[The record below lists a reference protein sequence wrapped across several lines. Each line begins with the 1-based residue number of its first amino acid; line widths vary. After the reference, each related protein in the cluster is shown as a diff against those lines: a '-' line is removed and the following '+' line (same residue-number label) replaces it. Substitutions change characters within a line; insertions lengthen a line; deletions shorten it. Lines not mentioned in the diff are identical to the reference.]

1 VKCSTE
7 YRVTANPTRGFR
19 FSELGTSY
27 WVLGTARLTA
37 IIEKRMGFGLSK
49 EEKHIQVEPL
59 LLEVADVMAT
69 SLDLDTTLRRVA
81 EVVRKVIDYEI
92 FAILLLNEKSQELRI
107 RFQVGYPP
115 EFAERARI
123 KVGEGVTGQAAQLRR
138 AVLIDDVTLDPRYI
152 SAVPNVRSELAVP
165 LTTKNRVI
173 GVIDLEARDPGY
185 FNEEHSRLLTL
196 IASRMA
202 AGIENA
208 QLYTRTTKQA
218 RILLLLNE
226 IARELTSI
234 LNLDE
239 LLGRIAELLRRLIDF
254 QMFSILL
261 LDSSGEKL
269 QHRFSLRFNENVH
282 LKQEIPLG
290 HGVVGAAAETKQAIL
305 VPDVSKDPRYIVLN
319 PETRSELAVPLIY
332 KDKAIG
338 VLDLEHTR
346 RGFFTDDHRRTI
358 MTLAAQVAIAIENA
372 RLYEEIARQERRLE
386 RDLALA
392 RELQMRLLPQTL
404 PKLAHLDLA
413 AKFTPARA
421 IGGDLYDFIPYSLS
435 RLGIVIGDVS
445 GKGAPAAIY
454 AALVSGILRSHAPI
468 EPGPAEMLSAVNLSL
483 AERRI
488 EAQFVSLIYAVWDD
502 EHRTLLVANSGLPRP
517 IHVHDGKNSA
527 IDATGLPLGLFD
539 DADYDEF
546 RFKMK
551 PGDMFVFFS
560 DGILDARNRRGE
572 LFGRGRVEK
581 IVAECAGRSAAC
593 VVDSLF
599 KAAAEHSAGV
609 ETFDDQTVVAI
620 QVKDGTAPSAS
631 KRK

>member
-1 VKCSTE
+1 
-7 YRVTANPTRGFR
+7 
-19 FSELGTSY
+19 
-27 WVLGTARLTA
+27 
-37 IIEKRMGFGLSK
+37 MGSALSK
-49 EEKHIQVEPL
+49 HEKHLQVDPL
-59 LLEVADVMAT
+59 LLEVSDVMAT

-92 FAILLLNEKSQELRI
+92 FAILLLNEKTQELRF

-123 KVGEGVTGQAAQLRR
+123 KVGVGVTGLAAQLRQTI
-138 AVLIDDVTLDPRYI
+138 LINDVTQDPRYV

-185 FNEEHSRLLTL
+185 FTEEHSRLLSL

-218 RILLLLNE
+218 RILVLLNE

-261 LDSSGEKL
+261 LDSSGENL

-282 LKQEIPLG
+282 VKHTIPLG
-290 HGVVGAAAETKQAIL
+290 RGLVGQAAETKQAIV
-305 VPDVSKDPRYIVLN
+305 VPDVSKDPRYIESN
-319 PETRSELAVPLIY
+319 PETRSELVVPLVY
-332 KDKAIG
+332 KDKVIG

-346 RGFFTDDHRRTI
+346 RGFFTDDHRRTM

-404 PKLAHLDLA
+404 PKLAHLELA
-413 AKFTPARA
+413 AKFSPARA

-435 RLGIVIGDVS
+435 RLGIAIGDVS

-454 AALVSGILRSHAPI
+454 AALVSGIVRSHAPI

-502 EHRTLLVANSGLPRP
+502 EHRTLQVANSGLPRP
-517 IHVHDGKNSA
+517 VYVHDVKNEV

-539 DADYDEF
+539 EAEYDEF

-560 DGILDARNRRGE
+560 DGILDARDRSGE
-572 LFGRGRVEK
+572 MFGRGRVEK
-581 IVAECAGRSAAC
+581 IIAECGGKSADC
-593 VVDSLF
+593 VVDRLF

-620 QVKDGTAPSAS
+620 KVKDGAAQSSS

>member
-1 VKCSTE
+1 
-7 YRVTANPTRGFR
+7 
-19 FSELGTSY
+19 
-27 WVLGTARLTA
+27 
-37 IIEKRMGFGLSK
+37 MGDVLSK
-49 EEKHIQVEPL
+49 HEKHLHVEPL

-92 FAILLLNEKSQELRI
+92 FAILLLNEKTQELRF

-115 EFAERARI
+115 EFAERARV
-123 KVGEGVTGQAAQLRR
+123 KVGQGVTGQAVELRQ
-138 AVLIDDVTLDPRYI
+138 AILIDDVTRDPRYI
-152 SAVPNVRSELAVP
+152 AAIPNVCSELAVP

-173 GVIDLEARDPGY
+173 GVIDLEARHPGY
-185 FNEEHSRLLTL
+185 FNEEHKRLLTL
-196 IASRMA
+196 IASRIA

-208 QLYTRTTKQA
+208 QLYTRTTRQA
-218 RILLLLNE
+218 KILLLLNE
-226 IARELTSI
+226 IARELSSI

-239 LLGRIAELLRRLIDF
+239 LLGRIAELLRRLIDY
-254 QMFSILL
+254 QMFSLLL

-282 LKQEIPLG
+282 TKREIPLG
-290 HGVVGAAAETKQAIL
+290 QGLVGEAAQTRQAIL
-305 VPDVSKDPRYIVLN
+305 VPDVSKDPRYIESN

-332 KDKAIG
+332 KDKVIG

-346 RGFFTDDHRRTI
+346 RGFFTDEHRRTI
-358 MTLAAQVAIAIENA
+358 VTLAAQVAIAIENA

-404 PKLAHLDLA
+404 PKMAHLELA
-413 AKFTPARA
+413 AKFIPARA

-488 EAQFVSLIYAVWDD
+488 EAQFVSLIYALWDD

-517 IHVHDGKNSA
+517 VLVRDGQNTV
-527 IDATGLPLGLFD
+527 IEATGLPLGLFD
-539 DADYDEF
+539 DVSYDEF

-551 PGDMFVFFS
+551 PGDVFVFFS

-581 IVAECAGRSAAC
+581 IIGECGGTSADC
-593 VVDSLF
+593 IVDSLF
-599 KAAAEHSAGV
+599 KAVAEHSAGV

-620 QVKDGTAPSAS
+620 KVKDGTASGSS

>member
-1 VKCSTE
+1 
-7 YRVTANPTRGFR
+7 
-19 FSELGTSY
+19 
-27 WVLGTARLTA
+27 
-37 IIEKRMGFGLSK
+37 MGSVLSK
-49 EEKHIQVEPL
+49 HEKHVPVDPL
-59 LLEVADVMAT
+59 LLEVSDVMST

-92 FAILLLNEKSQELRI
+92 FAILLLNEKTQELRI

-123 KVGEGVTGQAAQLRR
+123 KVGEGVTGQAAQSRQ
-138 AVLIDDVTLDPRYI
+138 AVLVDDVTKDPRYI
-152 SAVPNVRSELAVP
+152 SAVPNVRSELSVP
-165 LTTKNRVI
+165 LTSKNRVI
-173 GVIDLEARDPGY
+173 GVIDLEAREAGY
-185 FNEEHSRLLTL
+185 FNEEHKRLLTL

-261 LDSSGEKL
+261 LDASGEKL

-282 LKQEIPLG
+282 VKKEIPLG
-290 HGVVGAAAETKQAIL
+290 RGLVGQAAETKQAIL
-305 VPDVSKDPRYIVLN
+305 VPDVSKDPRYIEGN
-319 PETRSELAVPLIY
+319 PETRSELVVPLVY
-332 KDKAIG
+332 KDKVIG

-346 RGFFTDDHRRTI
+346 RGFFTDDHRRTV

-404 PKLAHLDLA
+404 PKLAHLELA
-413 AKFTPARA
+413 AKFSPARA

-435 RLGIVIGDVS
+435 RLGIAIGDVS

-517 IHVHDGKNSA
+517 VYVHDGKNSV
-527 IDATGLPLGLFD
+527 IEATGLPLGLFD
-539 DADYDEF
+539 EAEYDEF

-560 DGILDARNRRGE
+560 DGILDARDRSGE
-572 LFGRGRVEK
+572 MFGRGRVEK
-581 IVAECAGRSAAC
+581 IIAECGGKSADC
-593 VVDSLF
+593 VVDRLF

-620 QVKDGTAPSAS
+620 KVKDSAHGSS

>member
-1 VKCSTE
+1 
-7 YRVTANPTRGFR
+7 
-19 FSELGTSY
+19 
-27 WVLGTARLTA
+27 
-37 IIEKRMGFGLSK
+37 MGSALSK
-49 EEKHIQVEPL
+49 PVNQLPVEPL
-59 LLEVADVMAT
+59 LLEVADVLAT

-92 FAILLLNEKSQELRI
+92 FAILLLNEKTQELRF

-115 EFAERARI
+115 EFAEKARV
-123 KVGEGVTGQAAQLRR
+123 KVGEGVTGQAAQLRK
-138 AVLIDDVTLDPRYI
+138 AVLVDDVTKDPAYI
-152 SAVPNVRSELAVP
+152 AAIPNVRSELAVP
-165 LTTKNRVI
+165 LITKNRVI

-196 IASRMA
+196 VASRIA
-202 AGIENA
+202 GGIENA
-208 QLYTRTTKQA
+208 QLYTRTTRQA
-218 RILLLLNE
+218 RILVLLNE
-226 IARELTSI
+226 IARELSSI

-239 LLGRIAELLRRLIDF
+239 LLSRVAELLRKLIDY

-269 QHRFSLRFNENVH
+269 QHRFSLRFHENIH
-282 LKQEIPLG
+282 LKHEVPLG
-290 HGVVGAAAETKQAIL
+290 RGVVGYAVETKQAVL
-305 VPDVSKDPRYIVLN
+305 VPDVCKDPRYVEAN

-332 KDKAIG
+332 KDKVIG

-346 RGFFTDDHRRTI
+346 RGFFTDDHRRTM

-404 PKLAHLDLA
+404 PKLANLELA
-413 AKFTPARA
+413 AKFVPARA

-435 RLGIVIGDVS
+435 RLGIAIGDVS

-468 EPGPAEMLSAVNLSL
+468 EPGPAEMLRAVNLSL

-502 EHRTLLVANSGLPRP
+502 AHRTLVVANSGLPRP
-517 IHVHDGKNSA
+517 IHVHAGKNHV
-527 IDATGLPLGLFD
+527 IEATGLPLGLFD
-539 DADYDEF
+539 DANYDEF

-551 PGDMFVFFS
+551 PGDVFVFFS

-581 IVAECAGRSAAC
+581 LITECGGRSADC
-593 VVDSLF
+593 VVDILF
-599 KAAAEHSAGV
+599 KAVAEHSAGV

-620 QVKDGTAPSAS
+620 KVKDNPAAS
-631 KRK
+631 STKRK

>member
-1 VKCSTE
+1 
-7 YRVTANPTRGFR
+7 
-19 FSELGTSY
+19 
-27 WVLGTARLTA
+27 
-37 IIEKRMGFGLSK
+37 MGSVLSK
-49 EEKHIQVEPL
+49 PERQLPVEPL
-59 LLEVADVMAT
+59 LLEVADVLAT

-92 FAILLLNEKSQELRI
+92 FAILLLNEKTQELRV

-115 EFAERARI
+115 EFAERRI
-123 KVGEGVTGQAAQLRR
+123 KLGHGVTGQSAQLRQ
-138 AVLIDDVTLDPRYI
+138 AILIDDVTQDSRYI
-152 SAVPNVRSELAVP
+152 AAVPNVCSELAVP
-165 LTTKNRVI
+165 LISKNRVI
-173 GVIDLEARDPGY
+173 GVIDLEAREPGY
-185 FNEEHSRLLTL
+185 FTEEHKRLLTL
-196 IASRMA
+196 IASRIA

-208 QLYTRTTKQA
+208 QLYTRTTRQA

-226 IARELTSI
+226 ISRELTSI

-239 LLGRIAELLRRLIDF
+239 LMGRIAELLRRLIDY

-269 QHRFSLRFNENVH
+269 QHRFSLRFHENIN
-282 LKQEIPLG
+282 LKHEV
-290 HGVVGAAAETKQAIL
+290 GVGQGLVGYAVQTRQAVL
-305 VPDVSKDPRYIVLN
+305 VTDVKKDSRYIELN

-332 KDKAIG
+332 KDKVIG

-346 RGFFTDDHRRTI
+346 RGFFTEDHKRTI
-358 MTLAAQVAIAIENA
+358 TTMAAQMAIAIENA
-372 RLYEEIARQERRLE
+372 RLYEEIAKQERRLE

-392 RELQMRLLPQTL
+392 RELQMRLLPQAP
-404 PKLAHLDLA
+404 PKLAQLEVA
-413 AKFTPARA
+413 AKFVPARA

-468 EPGPAEMLSAVNLSL
+468 EPAPAEMLSAVNLSL

-502 EHRTLLVANSGLPRP
+502 ERRILTVANSGLPRP
-517 IHVHDGKNSA
+517 IYVHDGRNEV
-527 IDATGLPLGLFD
+527 IETTGLPLGLFD
-539 DADYDEF
+539 EADYDEF
-546 RFKMK
+546 EFRMK

-560 DGILDARNRRGE
+560 DGILDARNRGGE
-572 LFGRGRVEK
+572 LFGRARVEK
-581 IVAECAGRSAAC
+581 VIAECASQSADC

-599 KAAAEHSAGV
+599 RAVAEHSAGM

-620 QVKDGTAPSAS
+620 QVKDGRAAPS